1 MAKKLLLAS
10 RNRHKLEELRQMLR
24 GLEIEILSLDNV
36 RDMPVVEEDG
46 DTFKANASKKAR
58 LTAIHT
64 GYVSLADDSGLVVD
78 ALGGQPGVYS
88 ARFAGEEA
96 DDYKNNQKLLRMMSR
111 LEGNKRRAC
120 FVCVIA
126 ISDLKGNIYTV
137 EGRCEGKIGY
147 EGRGAGG
154 FGYDPLFIPEGY
166 TRTFAELSSAEKNKI
181 SHRGQALVKARVL
194 LQQIDELGARFF

>member
-1 MAKKLLLAS
+1 MVKKLLLAS
-10 RNRHKLEELRQMLR
+10 RNRHKMKELQQMLR
-24 GLEIEILSLDNV
+24 GLDIEILSLDDI

-46 DTFKANASKKAR
+46 DTFMANASKKAR
-58 LTAIHT
+58 LTAIYT

-96 DDYKNNQKLLRMMSR
+96 DDLKNNQKLLQMMSR
-111 LEGNKRRAC
+111 LEGNKRRAR

-126 ISDLKGNIYTV
+126 ISDLEGNIYTV
-137 EGRCEGKIGY
+137 EGKCEGQIGY

-154 FGYDPLFIPEGY
+154 FGYDPLFIPKGY

-194 LQQIDELGARFF
+194 LEQMDEPGGRFF